1 MDSPAPPKTE
11 LGDVAP
17 HPEFPVGDY
26 RAEGRLVQRRKI
38 LGWAV
43 GGALAAVC
51 AGAVGFIWSGL
62 DSGPARRARQGMRV
76 TVAASFSDL
85 LSGVEATGSPLY
97 VPAAKAFITPIPAGL
112 VSSAVKAYDPVVQLG
127 VAAGLVAFSQ
137 ACPYDGIQLL
147 FCASSAWFECLGCGS
162 QFTMFGEKR
171 GGPAPR
177 GMSLIALIE
186 SGKGIVIDTE
196 RTAPGL
202 RIGVDF
208 SHQQAAG
215 PHCF

>member
-1 MDSPAPPKTE
+1 MLRPTRSSR
-11 LGDVAP
+11 LGTTAR
-17 HPEFPVGDY
+17 
-26 RAEGRLVQRRKI
+26 RAAWSSAGRYWGGRSGVHWRRC
-38 LGWAV
+38 V
-43 GGALAAVC
+43 
-51 AGAVGFIWSGL
+51 
-62 DSGPARRARQGMRV
+62 PARSGSSGRARQGMRV